1 MSDQNVE
8 LHRRVLAAVDAH
20 DLEAVIAL
28 CDPDIELHSLMTVPG
43 GAIYH
48 GHDGARKF
56 LADLVDAWGDELRL
70 DAEAYFDLGDHT
82 LMFYVAR
89 GRGRQIGA
97 DVEMEWAQVCRWR
110 DGLLVYSKPY
120 VNREDALS
128 DLGVSQDAIE
138 PIAP

>member
-8 LHRRVLAAVDAH
+8 LHRRVLAAVNGR

-48 GHDGARKF
+48 GHDGAQNF
-56 LADLVDAWGDELRL
+56 LADLEDAWGDEFRL
-70 DAEAYFDLGDHT
+70 DAELYFDLGEHT

-89 GRGRQIGA
+89 GRGRQSGA